1 MTVLRQY
8 NAATSQWEPIVS
20 GLQGPTG
27 PTGAQGVT
35 GPTGSTGAASTVTG
49 PTGATG
55 PQGAFGGATFKYNY
69 LTNTAD
75 TDPGSTN
82 LKFDST
88 LATATYL
95 YIDPIDLASADVSAY
110 LETIDDSTSA
120 VKGHF
125 RVEAIS
131 DSAQFVYYAITGAH
145 TFASTYY
152 KVPVSYLTGS
162 SPSWANGTDVIITFV
177 RTGDK
182 GDTGVTGPTGAT
194 GPLGITVTGPTAP
207 TNTSLLWADTSE
219 TGTAVVPLGGTTGQ
233 MLSKSSSS
241 DYATQWTTP
250 VTSSDLAL
258 KANLAGPTFTGTV
271 SGISKTMVGLG
282 NADNTSDANKP
293 VSTAQQTALDLK
305 ANLASPALTGT
316 PSAPTASAGT
326 NTTQLATTAF
336 VTTAA
341 INASPQTTVYTSGS
355 GTYTVPSGAR
365 WLSVKMVGGGG
376 GGAVGAASGGANN
389 GSTGGNTTF
398 GTGIASGGPG
408 GFVNDNGGIGVA
420 STMISGG
427 VGLALAG
434 GDGGPSAAPYGTGR
448 AANEGGQGGSSALGG
463 AGSGKG
469 GSNEASGGNGQA
481 NTGGGGG
488 AGGGSNAPGTYA
500 GGGGASGGYVE
511 CIIASPSATYSY
523 AVGAGGAGGNNGSRV
538 GGTGGSGVIYVVAYF

>member
-49 PTGATG
+49 PTGAQGVTGPTGLTGDTGPTGTQGVTGPTGATG

-82 LKFDST
+82 LKFDSA

-131 DSAQFVYYAITGAH
+131 DSAQFVYYSITGAH

-194 GPLGITVTGPTAP
+194 GPTGPTGPTGNTGSTGSTGITVTGPTAP
-207 TNTSLLWADTSE
+207 TDTSVLWADTSE

-233 MLSKSSSS
+233 VLAKSSSS
-241 DYATQWTTP
+241 NYATQWATP
-250 VTSSDLAL
+250 VTSSDLA
-258 KANLAGPTFTGTV
+258 
-271 SGISKTMVGLG
+271 
-282 NADNTSDANKP
+282 
-293 VSTAQQTALDLK
+293 
-305 ANLASPALTGT
+305 
-316 PSAPTASAGT
+316 
-326 NTTQLATTAF
+326 
-336 VTTAA
+336 VTT
-341 INASPQTTVYTSGS
+341 
-355 GTYTVPSGAR
+355 PSGAVIAFAGSTAPTG
-365 WLSVKMVGGGG
+365 WLLAFGQAVSRSTYSGLFAVIGTTYGSGDGTTTFTLPDLRGRTVAGIDNMGGSDAGRLDIANSSGTVVGSQYVTLTSAQSGLPAHSHPISV
-376 GGAVGAASGGANN
+376 ANVSN
-389 GSTGGNTTF
+389 FTGIIGSTGHG
-398 GTGIASGGPG
+398 GTIY
-408 GFVNDNGGIGVA
+408 DTA
-420 STMISGG
+420 STSNNT
-427 VGLALAG
+427 
-434 GDGGPSAAPYGTGR
+434 AAD
-448 AANEGGQGGSSALGG
+448 AAQPHSVMQPTMVLN
-463 AGSGKG
+463 
-469 GSNEASGGNGQA
+469 
-481 NTGGGGG
+481 
-488 AGGGSNAPGTYA
+488 Y
-500 GGGGASGGYVE
+500 
-511 CIIASPSATYSY
+511 IIKA
-523 AVGAGGAGGNNGSRV
+523 
-538 GGTGGSGVIYVVAYF
+538 